1 MQHDAINADERE
13 LVFIKVEIKIRPEW
27 LSEYKASADKIV
39 IVLAEKSEKIYIS
52 NVEPV
57 RLENHHSKVLGLANR
72 TGCRRRQ
79 RVANLRLGRGCGHH
93 RGSDGC

>member
-1 MQHDAINADERE
+1 MEHDSISADDRK
-13 LVFIKVEIKIRPEW
+13 LVFIEVGIKIRPEW
-27 LSEYKASADKIV
+27 SNGCNASADKNLITTA
-39 IVLAEKSEKIYIS
+39 INSEKIDIG

-57 RLENHHSKVLGLANR
+57 WLENHHSKVLGLANR

-93 RGSDGC
+93 RGSDG